1 MKANKGLDYYASLA
15 MNKEIN
21 NENDNL
27 LLYIQQFLFIY
38 NNFSNTTDNNAKLQI
53 IWIGDLLMT
62 QNRGKQV
69 WYCPNPKSK

>member
-1 MKANKGLDYYASLA
+1 

-38 NNFSNTTDNNAKLQI
+38 NNFLKSTDNNTKLLISWLMNCWQQYKTT
-53 IWIGDLLMT
+53 DKLTDELLT
-62 QNRGKQV
+62 TIQNY
-69 WYCPNPKSK
+69 W